1 MTQKKPTKT
10 EQPGQ
15 QQQAQADDVSRD
27 EQRSHGSEQ
36 NRSKKDGHTSQI
48 GTGADQQSGRNHGQG
63 ARRPN

>member
-1 MTQKKPTKT
+1 MTQQKKTGQQ
-10 EQPGQ
+10 EQ

-27 EQRSHGSEQ
+27 EQHSHGSEQ